1 MSHDGEMI
9 SSPAAP
15 EPNVAEAWLK
25 VSAKLGSLATAI
37 TEDRMAR
44 TRERERPLRA
54 PRVQAGTVANPTAP
68 LTLDLGGPA
77 MGRRWVL
84 RLLGVSDAASVAT
97 TLTGTADVYVG
108 VPGVTSPA
116 HWRWHF
122 ATLPNIEKFSD
133 DHVEITPGQRL
144 YVVVT
149 GATASQI
156 VQAIAEVDDFP
167 LGLGEAV
174 IPL

>member
-1 MSHDGEMI
+1 MSHDGQMI
-9 SSPAAP
+9 DSPGPPPP
-15 EPNVAEAWLK
+15 EFAEAWLS
-25 VSAKLGSLATAI
+25 VSAKLGDLTTAI
-37 TEDRMAR
+37 TTERQQRAR
-44 TRERERPLRA
+44 EQPLRG
-54 PRVQAGTVANPTAP
+54 PLVRSGTVANPTAP

-97 TLTGTADVYVG
+97 AVTGTADVYVG

-122 ATLPNIEKFSD
+122 ASLPNIEKFSD
-133 DHVEITPGQRL
+133 DQVEITPGQRL
-144 YVVVT
+144 YVVATGVT
-149 GATASQI
+149 AAQI
-156 VQAIAEVDDFP
+156 VQAVAEVDDFP
-167 LGLGEAV
+167 LGMGEAV

>member
-9 SSPAAP
+9 DSPGAPPPAA
-15 EPNVAEAWLK
+15 AEAWLT
-25 VSAKLGSLATAI
+25 VSAKIGSLAQAI
-37 TEDRMAR
+37 TADRLQRA
-44 TRERERPLRA
+44 TEKERPLRA
-54 PRVQAGTVANPTAP
+54 PVVRAATVATPTAP

-84 RLLGVSDAASVAT
+84 RLLGVSDAASVT
-97 TLTGTADVYVG
+97 TAVTGTADVYVG

-133 DHVEITPGQRL
+133 DHIEVTPGQRL
-144 YVVVT
+144 YVVATGVT
-149 GATASQI
+149 AAQI
-156 VQAIAEVDDFP
+156 VQTIAEFDDFP